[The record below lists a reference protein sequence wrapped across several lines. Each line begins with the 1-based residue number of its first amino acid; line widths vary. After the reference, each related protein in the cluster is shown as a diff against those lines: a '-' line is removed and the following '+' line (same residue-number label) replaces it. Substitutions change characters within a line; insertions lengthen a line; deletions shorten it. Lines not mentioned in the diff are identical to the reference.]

1 MITLYDTGDEVLAPV
16 KITTARKMYGRI
28 FYEVKDFY
36 DKDGNSVLLPE
47 GLIEGKAKIGE
58 AKYYQQLW
66 EEKKCSEET
75 EYNNNKQSASPA
87 FIMPTR
93 GLNEAKLLSGGKN
106 HERNCES
113 GNTAGNSAG
122 ACTGEDL

>member
-1 MITLYDTGDEVLAPV
+1 MITLYDTGDEVLVPV

-75 EYNNNKQSASPA
+75 E
-87 FIMPTR
+87 
-93 GLNEAKLLSGGKN
+93 
-106 HERNCES
+106 
-113 GNTAGNSAG
+113 
-122 ACTGEDL
+122 